1 MPNRTT
7 PGEEWE
13 STDRE
18 RWHLEQ
24 RTMSKEADEAVDG
37 AVESDEERGVKPP
50 VVSLGPGI

>member
-7 PGEEWE
+7 PGDEDE

-24 RTMSKEADEAVDG
+24 RTMSKEVDEAFDG
-37 AVESDEERGVKPP
+37 AVESDEERGVNPL
-50 VVSLGPGI
+50 VESLGG